1 MQNLFENI
9 SGKSKEKLLRLLK
22 ASTTPYSKGVNILSN
37 INRDNFIGI
46 VENGS
51 LQIIFNDYNGNRI
64 LLETLEKNDIFGNL
78 ISAIN
83 SDEVECLTMENTTIT
98 YIDYNHITDSQIEKS
113 EIYIR
118 FVQNLIKIM
127 AIQLSVKNERISIL
141 TKKSIRDKLLEYF
154 RLLSQ
159 KNSSRTFII
168 PFTYIDL
175 ANYLSVDRSSMSR
188 ELKCLKNEGFIKV
201 KGKRVQLLY

>member
-1 MQNLFENI
+1 
-9 SGKSKEKLLRLLK
+9 
-22 ASTTPYSKGVNILSN
+22 
-37 INRDNFIGI
+37 
-46 VENGS
+46 
-51 LQIIFNDYNGNRI
+51 
-64 LLETLEKNDIFGNL
+64 
-78 ISAIN
+78 
-83 SDEVECLTMENTTIT
+83 MENTTIT

-188 ELKCLKNEGFIKV
+188 ELKYLKNEGFIKV